1 MRVGSL
7 VREIIDGDIG
17 TIVRWAQDG
26 WVVFFPNHEC
36 EFHMHP
42 NLLELMA

>member
-1 MRVGSL
+1 MKVGSL

-42 NLLELMA
+42 NLLELMV